1 MVRARTRRELGR
13 SREAGFSE
21 RARVLLKML
30 VEQYLRDGAPV
41 ASKLLAANVDIS
53 SATVRNIM
61 SDLEA
66 QGLVTAPHTSA
77 GKVPTNQG
85 LRFFVDS
92 LISVEPLDTGSVRR
106 LRAELNPDRSPNELV
121 ADASRLLSQVTH
133 LAGLVT
139 LPKPEQVA
147 LRQVEF
153 LPLSGSRVLAILV
166 VNEREVQN
174 RVVHTDR
181 EYSDSELHR
190 AANFINERF
199 AGRTLFEIRSGLLD
213 EMRADRERLN
223 ELMQTAIDVAS
234 KAFADDG
241 REPAGYVV
249 SGESNLADSLAGA
262 AALRELFDAF
272 ERKEAIVHLLDRCL
286 ETHGIQLFIGD
297 ESGYRVF
304 DDCTVVTAR
313 YEVDSEVAGVLG
325 VIGPTRMAYD
335 KVIPIVDVTARVL
348 GAAMAG
354 KPAQDTDGVPF
365 PRSS

>member
-1 MVRARTRRELGR
+1 MRSPTRRETGR
-13 SREAGFSE
+13 RARETPFSE

-30 VEQYLRDGAPV
+30 VEQYLRDGVPV
-41 ASKLLAANVDIS
+41 ASKLLAANVDVS

-77 GKVPTNQG
+77 GKIPTNQG

-92 LISVEPLDTGSVRR
+92 LISVEPLDAGSVRR

-121 ADASRLLSQVTH
+121 ADASRLLSHVTH

-153 LPLSGSRVLAILV
+153 LPLSGTRVLAILV

-181 EYSDSELHR
+181 EYSEAELHR

-199 AGRTLFEIRSGLLD
+199 GGRTLFEIRNELLD
-213 EMRADRERLN
+213 EMRADKERLN
-223 ELMQTAIDVAS
+223 ELMETAIDVAS

-241 REPAGYVV
+241 RTPSGYVV
-249 SGESNLADSLAGA
+249 SGESNLADSFAGA
-262 AALRELFDAF
+262 AALRDLFDAF

-286 ETHGIQLFIGD
+286 ETDGIQLFIGD

-313 YEVDSEVAGVLG
+313 YEVGNEVAGVLG

-335 KVIPIVDVTARVL
+335 KVIPMVDVTARVL
-348 GAAMAG
+348 GAAMTG
-354 KPAQDTDGVPF
+354 RPVEPDEDPF
-365 PRSS
+365 PRSP

>member
-1 MVRARTRRELGR
+1 MVRTRRET
-13 SREAGFSE
+13 SRHTGDEGFSE
-21 RARVLLKML
+21 RARLLLKML
-30 VEQYLRDGAPV
+30 VEQYLRDGVPV
-41 ASKLLAANVDIS
+41 ASKLLASSVHVS

-77 GKVPTNQG
+77 GKIPTNQG

-92 LISVEPLDTGSVRR
+92 LISVQPLDARSVRR
-106 LRAELNPDRSPNELV
+106 VRTELNPDRAPNELV
-121 ADASRLLSQVTH
+121 ADASRLLSQVTR
-133 LAGLVT
+133 LAGVVT

-166 VNEREVQN
+166 VNERDVQN

-181 EYSDSELHR
+181 EYSEAELHR
-190 AANFINERF
+190 AANFINAHF
-199 AGRTLFEIRSGLLD
+199 AGRTLLEIRTDLLD
-213 EMRADRERLN
+213 EMRSDKERLN

-241 REPAGYVV
+241 RESAGYVV
-249 SGESNLADSLAGA
+249 SGESNLADSFAGA

-286 ETHGIQLFIGD
+286 ETDGIQLFIGD
-297 ESGYRVF
+297 ESGYGVF

-313 YEVDSEVAGVLG
+313 YEVDEQVAGVLG
-325 VIGPTRMAYD
+325 VIGPTRMAYE
-335 KVIPIVDVTARVL
+335 KIIPVVDVTARVL

-354 KPAQDTDGVPF
+354 RPSDDAAPGPF
-365 PRSS
+365 PRPS

>member
-1 MVRARTRRELGR
+1 M
-13 SREAGFSE
+13 
-21 RARVLLKML
+21 
-30 VEQYLRDGAPV
+30 
-41 ASKLLAANVDIS
+41 
-53 SATVRNIM
+53 
-61 SDLEA
+61 
-66 QGLVTAPHTSA
+66 
-77 GKVPTNQG
+77 
-85 LRFFVDS
+85 
-92 LISVEPLDTGSVRR
+92 RR

-121 ADASRLLSQVTH
+121 ADASRLLSHVTH

-153 LPLSGSRVLAILV
+153 LPLSGTRVLAILV

-181 EYSDSELHR
+181 EYSEPELHR

-199 AGRTLFEIRSGLLD
+199 GGRTLFEIRNELLD
-213 EMRADRERLN
+213 EMRADKERLN
-223 ELMQTAIDVAS
+223 ELMETAIDVAS

-241 REPAGYVV
+241 RTPSGYVV
-249 SGESNLADSLAGA
+249 SGESNLADSFAGA
-262 AALRELFDAF
+262 AALRDLFDAF

-286 ETHGIQLFIGD
+286 ETDGIQLFIGD

-313 YEVDSEVAGVLG
+313 YEVGNEVAGVLG

-335 KVIPIVDVTARVL
+335 KVIPMVDVTARVL
-348 GAAMAG
+348 GAAMTG
-354 KPAQDTDGVPF
+354 RPVEPDEDTF
-365 PRSS
+365 PRSP